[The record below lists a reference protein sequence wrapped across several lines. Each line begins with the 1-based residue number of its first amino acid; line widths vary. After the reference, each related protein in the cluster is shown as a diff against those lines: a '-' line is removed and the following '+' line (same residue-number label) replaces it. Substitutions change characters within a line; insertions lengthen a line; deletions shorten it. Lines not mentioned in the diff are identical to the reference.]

1 MHAAPTDKQGTMR
14 QQAAS
19 VSNSSTSFGQQH
31 IFWTATPLLDSNTCL
46 CVKAVLQFKSTH
58 LSVSAPT
65 TASSLVHFLRQ
76 LQLSANDN
84 CPLKHLL
91 HLLDDQLLLFGLNH
105 LYVKLI
111 VLELNPLLALLEIL
125 LRVLQIVFLFSKSS
139 LQSCGSTPLQRNAVV
154 ALPRQQFAAGG
165 MMDGELEK

>member
-1 MHAAPTDKQGTMR
+1 MR

-46 CVKAVLQFKSTH
+46 CVKAVFQFKSTH

-111 VLELNPLLALLEIL
+111 VLELNPLRSRVQICKELLALLEIL

-165 MMDGELEK
+165 MMDGELTK